1 MADSIA
7 KLEKAFRRDPDSPRF
22 ARLADLHLKRGRIER
37 ALELCQKGCASF
49 PDYATGF
56 IVLSKCYEQRGAL
69 EEAREAMGQALRLDP
84 ENPGGYK
91 CLAHLFEQLGV
102 TTLALQSLRQAAY
115 LDPFDPYLAERIDH
129 FTRRIHQTAPE
140 PEEVAAS
147 TDSEAQA
154 AYLDSFDAAPAA
166 QIDPLG
172 DQTHQAAPEPEG
184 SNRFADASP
193 NSHQAAP
200 EPEESVASA
209 APKDRGVEATQ
220 PQPTEDRDDLYGDT
234 DDSELL
240 RLLQEIE
247 EEEAAEPVPAPAE
260 PPTPPA
266 SEPST
271 PKSKRIATMTLAE
284 IYTTQGLTQKAIE
297 TYRELLEQEPTNTI
311 IRSKLASLEQSSSA
325 H

>member
-22 ARLADLHLKRGRIER
+22 ARLADLYLKRGRIER

-56 IVLSKCYEQRGAL
+56 IVLSKCYEKRGDL

-84 ENPGGYK
+84 ENPSGYK
-91 CLAHLFEQLGV
+91 RLAHLFEQLGV
-102 TTLALQSLRQAAY
+102 TPLVLQSLRQAAY
-115 LDPFDPYLAERIDH
+115 LDPFDTSLAERIDH
-129 FTRRIHQTAPE
+129 FSSRTHQDAPAPE
-140 PEEVAAS
+140 PA
-147 TDSEAQA
+147 
-154 AYLDSFDAAPAA
+154 
-166 QIDPLG
+166 
-172 DQTHQAAPEPEG
+172 
-184 SNRFADASP
+184 
-193 NSHQAAP
+193 
-200 EPEESVASA
+200 EPEEFVASA
-209 APKDRGVEATQ
+209 APEVLGAEASQ
-220 PQPTEDRDDLYGDT
+220 PQALPSPQPPADRDDLYGDT
-234 DDSELL
+234 NDSELL

-247 EEEAAEPVPAPAE
+247 EEKAAEPVPVPEE
-260 PPTPPA
+260 PPTPAA
-266 SEPST
+266 SEPSA

-311 IRSKLASLEQSSSA
+311 IRSKLASLEQSSNA

>member
-1 MADSIA
+1 MANSIA
-7 KLEKAFRRDPDSPRF
+7 KLEKALRLDPDSPRF
-22 ARLADLHLKRGRIER
+22 ARLADLYLKRGRIER

-56 IVLSKCYEQRGAL
+56 IVLSKCYEKRGAL
-69 EEAREAMGQALRLDP
+69 EDAREAMGQALRLDP

-91 CLAHLFEQLGV
+91 RLAHLFEQLGV

-115 LDPFDPYLAERIDH
+115 LDPFDASLAERIDR
-129 FTRRIHQTAPE
+129 FASRTHQVAPTPE
-140 PEEVAAS
+140 PKD
-147 TDSEAQA
+147 TK
-154 AYLDSFDAAPAA
+154 
-166 QIDPLG
+166 
-172 DQTHQAAPEPEG
+172 
-184 SNRFADASP
+184 RFADTSS
-193 NSHQAAP
+193 NSRHAEP

-209 APKDRGVEATQ
+209 APKDPDAEVAQ
-220 PQPTEDRDDLYGDT
+220 PQALPPPEPPTEDRDELYGDSN
-234 DDSELL
+234 DSELL

-247 EEEAAEPVPAPAE
+247 EEEPVPTE
-260 PPTPPA
+260 PPIPAA
-266 SEPST
+266 SEPSA

-311 IRSKLASLEQSSSA
+311 IRSKLTSLQKSSNA

>member
-22 ARLADLHLKRGRIER
+22 ARLADLYLKRGRIER
-37 ALELCQKGCASF
+37 ALALCQQGCASF

-56 IVLSKCYEQRGAL
+56 IVLSKCHEKRGAL

-91 CLAHLFEQLGV
+91 RLAHLFAQLGV
-102 TTLALQSLRQAAY
+102 APLALQSLRQAAY
-115 LDPFDPYLAERIDH
+115 LDPFDASLAKQIDH
-129 FTRRIHQTAPE
+129 FSSRI
-140 PEEVAAS
+140 
-147 TDSEAQA
+147 
-154 AYLDSFDAAPAA
+154 
-166 QIDPLG
+166 
-172 DQTHQAAPEPEG
+172 
-184 SNRFADASP
+184 
-193 NSHQAAP
+193 HQAAP
-200 EPEESVASA
+200 EPEEFVASA
-209 APKDRGVEATQ
+209 PPQALGAEAAQ
-220 PQPTEDRDDLYGDT
+220 PQALPSPRPPEESDDLGNDASN
-234 DDSELL
+234 SELL

-247 EEEAAEPVPAPAE
+247 EEKSAKPAPAPEE
-260 PPTPPA
+260 PPTPA
-266 SEPST
+266 DSEPSA

-311 IRSKLASLEQSSSA
+311 IRSKLSSLEQSNSA

>member
-7 KLEKAFRRDPDSPRF
+7 KLEKAFRRDPDSPLF
-22 ARLADLHLKRGRIER
+22 ARLADLYLKRGRIER

-69 EEAREAMGQALRLDP
+69 EEAREAMGQALRIDP

-91 CLAHLFEQLGV
+91 RLAHLFEQLGV

-115 LDPFDPYLAERIDH
+115 LDPFDDSLAAQIEQ
-129 FTRRIHQTAPE
+129 TSSPTHQVAPE
-140 PEEVAAS
+140 PEESVARDAS
-147 TDSEAQA
+147 EDQA
-154 AYLDSFDAAPAA
+154 AYPDSFDAAPAA
-166 QIDPLG
+166 QIDPLS
-172 DQTHQAAPEPEG
+172 DPTHQV
-184 SNRFADASP
+184 
-193 NSHQAAP
+193 AP
-200 EPEESVASA
+200 EPEESVARA
-209 APKDRGVEATQ
+209 APKDRGVEATP
-220 PQPTEDRDDLYGDT
+220 PQPPADRDDLYGDT

-247 EEEAAEPVPAPAE
+247 EEEATEPMPAPAE
-260 PPTPPA
+260 PPTPAA
-266 SEPST
+266 SEPSA

>member
-7 KLEKAFRRDPDSPRF
+7 KLEKILRRDPDSPRF
-22 ARLADLHLKRGRIER
+22 ARLADLYLKRGRIER

-56 IVLSKCYEQRGAL
+56 IVLSKCYEKRGAL

-91 CLAHLFEQLGV
+91 RLAHLFEQLSV
-102 TTLALQSLRQAAY
+102 TTLALQSLRQAAC
-115 LDPFDPYLAERIDH
+115 LDPFDASLAERIDR
-129 FTRRIHQTAPE
+129 FSSRTHQDAPAPE
-140 PEEVAAS
+140 PEE
-147 TDSEAQA
+147 
-154 AYLDSFDAAPAA
+154 
-166 QIDPLG
+166 
-172 DQTHQAAPEPEG
+172 
-184 SNRFADASP
+184 FA
-193 NSHQAAP
+193 
-200 EPEESVASA
+200 ASA
-209 APKDRGVEATQ
+209 APKALDAEAAQ
-220 PQPTEDRDDLYGDT
+220 PQALPLPQPPEDEDRDDLYGDSN
-234 DDSELL
+234 DSELL

-247 EEEAAEPVPAPAE
+247 EEKATEPVPAPAE
-260 PPTPPA
+260 PPTPA
-266 SEPST
+266 DSEPSA

-311 IRSKLASLEQSSSA
+311 IRSKLASLEQSSNA

>member
-7 KLEKAFRRDPDSPRF
+7 KLEKAFRRDPDSPLF
-22 ARLADLHLKRGRIER
+22 ARLADLYLKRGRIER

-49 PDYATGF
+49 PEYATGF
-56 IVLSKCYEQRGAL
+56 IVLSKCYEKRGAL
-69 EEAREAMGQALRLDP
+69 EDAREAMGQALRLDP

-91 CLAHLFEQLGV
+91 RLAHLFEQLGV

-115 LDPFDPYLAERIDH
+115 LDPFDASLAERIDR
-129 FTRRIHQTAPE
+129 FASRTHQVAPTPE
-140 PEEVAAS
+140 PKGTKRFADTS
-147 TDSEAQA
+147 SN
-154 AYLDSFDAAPAA
+154 SR
-166 QIDPLG
+166 
-172 DQTHQAAPEPEG
+172 QAAPEPEK
-184 SNRFADASP
+184 
-193 NSHQAAP
+193 
-200 EPEESVASA
+200 SVASA
-209 APKDRGVEATQ
+209 APEALAAEAAQ
-220 PQPTEDRDDLYGDT
+220 PQALSPPKPPEDRDELYGDSN
-234 DDSELL
+234 DSELL

-247 EEEAAEPVPAPAE
+247 EEEPAPTE

-266 SEPST
+266 SEPIA

-311 IRSKLASLEQSSSA
+311 IRSKLTSLQKSSSA